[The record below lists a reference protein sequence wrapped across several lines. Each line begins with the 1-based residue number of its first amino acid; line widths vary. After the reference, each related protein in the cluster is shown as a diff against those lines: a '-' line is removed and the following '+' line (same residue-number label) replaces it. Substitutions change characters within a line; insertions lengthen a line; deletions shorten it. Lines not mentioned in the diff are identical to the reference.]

1 MDKKRI
7 HFGGQYKVLTER
19 NIEEIHEASV
29 QLLTD
34 TGFLVS
40 LPEAHE
46 ILENGGA
53 TVDRENNRAY
63 LTREII
69 SKCVKQAPAEFT
81 FYGRE
86 ESKNIVLGGR
96 RVHFGTGG
104 KALYI
109 LDVNSERRPAELRD
123 IVNLGRLTDYLEYA
137 DFFIIPVQPHDVN
150 INSLDVIEFYHAFKS
165 TTKPVM
171 GGVTDLEGL
180 KKVIEMASII
190 AGSKEKLQNKP
201 FVGFI
206 TSITSPLKL
215 EDDRTE
221 ILIEI
226 ARNKLPLVTS
236 TAPIAGATAPV
247 TLSGTLVLQN
257 AEALIGVVLSQ
268 LVNPGCPVL
277 YSAVPCV
284 MDMRTGSF
292 LMGTIESGLMNAAI
306 AQMSQFYRIPCY
318 TTVGAAD
325 SKLPDAQSAY
335 ESATT
340 CMLTALAGGNF
351 VHQAF
356 GFLEGALTISYGKYI
371 IDNDI
376 IGSCMRTLRGIEVND
391 DTMALDVISK
401 VGPGGDF
408 LAEEHTVKYMRSE
421 RFSPVST
428 SSYSYEKWLKLG
440 KQSTWGK
447 SEDIAAKI
455 LDEEPKILLPTEI
468 DAIIYS
474 KFPEI
479 RALCIIST

>member
-1 MDKKRI
+1 MEKKRI
-7 HFGGQYKVLTER
+7 YLGGQYKVLSER

-29 QLLTD
+29 QLLAN
-34 TGFLVS
+34 TGFQVS
-40 LPEAHE
+40 LPEAQE
-46 ILENGGA
+46 ILESGGA
-53 TVDRENNRAY
+53 IVDRNNNRAY
-63 LTREII
+63 LTREVI
-69 SKCVKQAPAEFT
+69 SKCVKQAPSEFT

-86 ESKNIVLGGR
+86 ESKNIILGGK

-109 LDVNSERRPAELRD
+109 LDSNKDRRPAELRD
-123 IVNLGRLTDYLEYA
+123 IVNLGRLTDKLEYA
-137 DFFIIPVQPHDVN
+137 DFYIIPVQPHDVN
-150 INSLDVIEFYHAFKS
+150 INNLDVIEFYHAFKS
-165 TTKPVM
+165 TAKPVM
-171 GGVTDLEGL
+171 GGVADLEGL
-180 KKVIEMASII
+180 RKVIEMSSLI
-190 AGSKEKLQNKP
+190 AGGLDLLQNKP

-247 TLSGTLVLQN
+247 TLAGTLVLQN

-268 LVNPGCPVL
+268 LVNPGTPVL

-284 MDMRTGSF
+284 MDMRSGSF

-306 AQMSQFYRIPCY
+306 SQMSHFYRIPCY

-340 CMLTALAGGNF
+340 CMLTALSGGNF

-376 IGSCMRTLRGIEVND
+376 IGSCMRTLRGIEVNEE
-391 DTMALDVISK
+391 TMALDVISN

-408 LAEEHTVKYMRSE
+408 LSQEHTVKFMRSE
-421 RFSPVST
+421 RFSPIST
-428 SSYSYEKWLKLG
+428 NTFSYEKWLKSG
-440 KQSTWGK
+440 KQSTWEK
-447 SEDIAAKI
+447 SEEIAARI
-455 LDEEPKILLPTEI
+455 LEESPNNYLPMEI
-468 DAIIYS
+468 DSIIDT

-479 RALCIIST
+479 RELEISA

>member
-1 MDKKRI
+1 MDRKQI
-7 HFGGQYKVLTER
+7 HFGGQYKVLTDR

-29 QLLTD
+29 QLLTN
-34 TGFLVS
+34 TGFEVS
-40 LPEAHE
+40 FPEAQA

-53 TVDRENNRAY
+53 RVDKSKSRAY

-86 ESKNIVLGGR
+86 EGKDIVLGGR

-109 LDVNSERRPAELRD
+109 LDTNKDRRPAELKD
-123 IVNLGRLTDYLEYA
+123 IVNLGRLTDKLEYA
-137 DFFIIPVQPHDVN
+137 DFYIIPVQPHNVN
-150 INSLDVIEFYHAFKS
+150 INYLDVIEFYHAFKS

-180 KKVIEMASII
+180 KKVIEMASIM
-190 AGSKEKLQNKP
+190 AGSIEKLQDKP

-215 EDDRTE
+215 EDDRVE

-268 LVNPGCPVL
+268 LVNPGTPVL
-277 YSAVPCV
+277 YSAVPCM
-284 MDMRTGSF
+284 MDMRSGSF

-306 AQMSQFYRIPCY
+306 AQMSQYYRVPCY

-340 CMLTALAGGNF
+340 CMLTALSGGNF

-376 IGSCMRTLRGIEVND
+376 IGSCMRTLRGIVVNEE
-391 DTMALDVISK
+391 TMALDVIAK
-401 VGPGGDF
+401 VGPGGNF
-408 LAEEHTVKYMRSE
+408 LAEEHTVKFMRSE
-421 RFSPVST
+421 RFSPAT
-428 SSYSYEKWLKLG
+428 TNTFSYDKWQKEG
-440 KQSTWGK
+440 KQSTWER

-455 LDEEPKILLPTEI
+455 LKEEPKVLLPVEI
-468 DAIIYS
+468 DSIIDS

-479 RALCIIST
+479 KALEISA